1 MLQRFYFDTSIFG
14 GAFDIE
20 FEEASMQLFEK
31 VKLGQVICIYSDLTE
46 GELFDAP
53 KKVKDFFNDLPSE
66 SLEYVIINDE
76 AIELAK
82 KYIAEKVVGK
92 TSYDDC
98 VHIALATINK
108 ADILVSWNF
117 KHIVNVYRIRGYN
130 SVNLRSGYPTLE
142 IRSPKDIIDY
152 EDETGD

>member
-20 FEEASMQLFEK
+20 FEEASIQLFEK
-31 VKLGQVICIYSDLTE
+31 VKLGQIICIYSDLTE
-46 GELFDAP
+46 GELFNAP
-53 KKVKDFFNDLPSE
+53 KKVKALFRSLPSE
-66 SLEYVIINDE
+66 SLEYVTMDDE
-76 AIELAK
+76 AIGLAK
-82 KYIAEKVVGK
+82 KYIAENVVGK
-92 TSYDDC
+92 TSFDDC

-152 EDETGD
+152 EDETGN